1 MCPNQLWSLENA
13 FKLYIEVIIGI
24 IIVIK
29 TQLNYIDL
37 NNKRAYRFDGWSGY
51 DSLDFNDFANWL

>member
-37 NNKRAYRFDGWSGY
+37 NNKRAYTFDGWPGY
-51 DSLDFNDFANWL
+51 DSLDYNDFVL